1 MAAGRVG
8 MRAQLSKEDIGKA
21 FDRVIAET
29 LKRLKEQGDAGFA
42 SRHEAL
48 GVITEEYHELVNAA
62 RNNDTDGEFIKEC
75 LDVAVG
81 CVIAVATLSNRHPSA
96 REG

>member
-1 MAAGRVG
+1 

-21 FDRVIAET
+21 LDQVIAET

-48 GVITEEYHELVNAA
+48 GLLAEKYHELYHAVGKDRASH
-62 RNNDTDGEFIKEC
+62 DFIEDC
-75 LDVAVG
+75 LDVAVV
-81 CVIAVATLSNRHPSA
+81 CVLTVATLNKGQPSSM
-96 REG
+96 EG